1 MNCGARANWWRRN
14 RKAAKVYKAFCDVC
28 ERLLRIP
35 PPPEPP
41 PGHENTAQ
49 IFRAAPNYFK
59 YLLAIWGIRTGVL
72 VLALGVGFIVILV
85 ATMAGHRH
93 LGGITFVMLFGEFV
107 VFAIFL
113 LLQLFS
119 LAVVRL
125 DYEKRWYV
133 VTDRSLR
140 VREGILKVQE
150 MTVNFANIQNIS
162 ISQGPIQR
170 MLNIADLKVDT
181 AGGGGV
187 MQAQGHHQMRN
198 LHTAFFRGVSNAAE
212 IRELIQNRLRH
223 LKDSGLG
230 DHEEVA
236 ATHNKSADLSMV
248 AALTSILEEARKLNT
263 ALQSG

>member
-1 MNCGARANWWRRN
+1 M
-14 RKAAKVYKAFCDVC
+14 YKTFCDVC

-41 PGHENTAQ
+41 PGDEHTTQ

-59 YLLAIWGIRTGVL
+59 YLLALWAIRTGVL
-72 VLALGVGFIVILV
+72 VLAFSFGLIAIIV
-85 ATMAGHRH
+85 ATLVSKRQIGFAIYP
-93 LGGITFVMLFGEFV
+93 LVFIELA
-107 VFAIFL
+107 VFAFFL
-113 LLQLFS
+113 LTQLFS

-140 VREGILKVQE
+140 VREGILNVQE

-170 MLNIADLKVDT
+170 WLQIADLKVDT
-181 AGGGGV
+181 AGGGS
-187 MQAQGHHQMRN
+187 MQPQGHHQMRN
-198 LHTAFFRGVSNAAE
+198 LHTAFFRGVGNAGE
-212 IRELIQNRLRH
+212 IRELIQTRLRH
-223 LKDSGLG
+223 LQDSGLG

-236 ATHNKSADLSMV
+236 ASHV
-248 AALTSILEEARKLNT
+248 VVGEAALLAALREVHAESVKLNV
-263 ALQSG
+263 ALQAVS